1 MNKRGNVFE
10 DNPDLK
16 RIVFFAFYI
25 VFFVFIVILLRSG
38 LKNNNTSYNRYNS
51 GFNKSF
57 SLKAMKNNNYHFNY
71 ILEKNNNKTIFDGTK
86 YNNKEEFLMSG
97 NTSLYYYGEDDNYF
111 VRDNNTLSYTNTV
124 NPIEFSKFLDPS
136 NLDKLFIHGTYIS
149 RTEYLSGK
157 EVDYNYEIAT
167 SSILRSIDS
176 INADLDDNVNKVVA
190 KVDEDGK
197 LFEIDLDLTN
207 YYKYYD
213 SSIEEYKLVLTY
225 SKYNEITDIKINK

>member
-1 MNKRGNVFE
+1 
-10 DNPDLK
+10 
-16 RIVFFAFYI
+16 
-25 VFFVFIVILLRSG
+25 
-38 LKNNNTSYNRYNS
+38 
-51 GFNKSF
+51 
-57 SLKAMKNNNYHFNY
+57 
-71 ILEKNNNKTIFDGTK
+71 
-86 YNNKEEFLMSG
+86 MSG

-124 NPIEFSKFLDPS
+124 NPIEFSKFLDPN